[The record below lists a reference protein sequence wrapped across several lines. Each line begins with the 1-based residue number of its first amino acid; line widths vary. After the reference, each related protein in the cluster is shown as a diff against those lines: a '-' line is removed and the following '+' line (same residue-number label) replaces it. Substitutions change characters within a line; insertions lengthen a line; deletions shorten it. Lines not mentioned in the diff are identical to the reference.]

1 MGVRRSRRRPRRF
14 AFVSVSIVV
23 SIVVS
28 IALPEIVLPEIV
40 LPEIVHPEI
49 VGNIE
54 RFRIDVT
61 ADVREQRESP
71 SPDLAREIRQIVA
84 IHCNT
89 VVMIVQY
96 SNARYASPT
105 STRPWSS

>member
-1 MGVRRSRRRPRRF
+1 MGVRSSRRRPRRF
-14 AFVSVSIVV
+14 AFVGVSIVV

-40 LPEIVHPEI
+40 LPEI

>member
-1 MGVRRSRRRPRRF
+1 MGVRRSRRRSRRF
-14 AFVSVSIVV
+14 AFVGV

-40 LPEIVHPEI
+40 LPEI

>member
-14 AFVSVSIVV
+14 AFVGVSIVV
-23 SIVVS
+23 AIVVS
-28 IALPEIVLPEIV
+28 IVLPEIV
-40 LPEIVHPEI
+40 LSEI

-54 RFRIDVT
+54 RFRIAVI

-84 IHCNT
+84 IH
-89 VVMIVQY
+89 
-96 SNARYASPT
+96 
-105 STRPWSS
+105 

>member
-14 AFVSVSIVV
+14 AFVGVSIVV
-23 SIVVS
+23 AIVVS
-28 IALPEIVLPEIV
+28 IVLPEIV
-40 LPEIVHPEI
+40 LSEI

-54 RFRIDVT
+54 RFRIAVI

-84 IHCNT
+84 ID
-89 VVMIVQY
+89 
-96 SNARYASPT
+96 
-105 STRPWSS
+105 

>member
-14 AFVSVSIVV
+14 AFVGVSIVV

-40 LPEIVHPEI
+40 
-49 VGNIE
+49 GNIE
-54 RFRIDVT
+54 RFRIAVT

-84 IHCNT
+84 IHCNS

-96 SNARYASPT
+96 SNARSASPP
-105 STRPWSS
+105 SPRPWSA